1 MKNMKKYL
9 SLLIALLL
17 IGSAFGQDD
26 KAKAILDKVSAKTNA
41 YKSVIIS
48 FDLTI
53 TGPSMDSPITES
65 GKAFLEGDKYKVELA
80 DQDIYCDGVTMSTHL
95 KVDKECYSSKVAEA
109 EAEDMIMPSELLT
122 IWEDGYKYQ
131 YIKETT
137 YKGVAVHHINLFPK
151 DPAKSKFTAIILKI
165 DKEKNEVVSVL
176 IKGKDGM
183 NMKYDLTKLEKNV
196 AIPAS
201 TFVFDRAK
209 HPDVECY
216 DE

>member
-9 SLLIALLL
+9 NLLIAVLL

-26 KAKAILDKVSAKTNA
+26 KAKAVLDKVSAKTNA

-53 TGPSMDSPITES
+53 TGPEMTTINET
-65 GKAFLEGDKYKVELA
+65 GKAYLEGDKYKIELS

-95 KVDKECYSSKVAEA
+95 KLDGECYSSKVAETA
-109 EAEDMIMPSELLT
+109 TEDMIMPSELLT
-122 IWEDGYKYQ
+122 IWEEGYKYQ

-151 DPAKSKFTAIILKI
+151 DAAKSKFTAIILKI

-176 IKGKDGM
+176 IKGKDGV

-196 AIPAS
+196 AIPVS

>member
-1 MKNMKKYL
+1 MKYMKRYL
-9 SLLIALLL
+9 SLLVAVLLVGTA
-17 IGSAFGQDD
+17 IGQDD

-41 YKSVIIS
+41 YKSIIIS

-53 TGPSMDSPITES
+53 TGPNLTEPINES
-65 GKAFLEGDKYKVELA
+65 GKAYLEGDKYKIELN
-80 DQDIYCDGVTMSTHL
+80 DQDIYCNGVTMSTHL
-95 KVDKECYSSKVAEA
+95 KVDNECYSSKVSEA
-109 EAEDMIMPSELLT
+109 GTDDMIMPSELLT

-137 YKGVAVHHINLFPK
+137 YKGVPVHHINLFPK

-165 DKEKNEVVSVL
+165 DKEKNEVISVL

-183 NMKYDLTKLEKNV
+183 NMRYDLTKFEKNV
-196 AIPAS
+196 SIPAS